1 GQLLTYNDFIALY
14 NFPISV
20 QEFSMVL
27 GAIPS
32 GTLMLYKNTDSSIS
46 TSMSGAAGF
55 FLYFAFGS
63 NLLKERLQLAN
74 PSATFYKTGRLK
86 DYKLNFGLWK
96 EHIDNAWHGGVA
108 TIESYPGAEVWGVIW
123 TLNNEHLSSLD
134 DQEAVKA
141 GVYSP
146 LEVSVETDNG
156 TVLCRTYQMNN
167 FHACP
172 PSPQYK
178 QVVCL
183 GAEQHGLPVEYKK
196 SLEAVQT
203 NNYSGPSILDQ
214 IPTITNLRLNSSNS
228 GS

>member
-1 GQLLTYNDFIALY
+1 MRRIGGGWLDRGSQMTAHFTAVYFSQRALEVA
-14 NFPISV
+14 NLHIMTGHCSV
-20 QEFSMVL
+20 
-27 GAIPS
+27 
-32 GTLMLYKNTDSSIS
+32 Y
-46 TSMSGAAGF
+46 
-55 FLYFAFGS
+55 
-63 NLLKERLQLAN
+63 
-74 PSATFYKTGRLK
+74 
-86 DYKLNFGLWK
+86 
-96 EHIDNAWHGGVA
+96 NAWHGGVA

-214 IPTITNLRLNSSNS
+214 IPMITNLRLNRKERGACSL
-228 GS
+228 

>member
-1 GQLLTYNDFIALY
+1 M
-14 NFPISV
+14 
-20 QEFSMVL
+20 E
-27 GAIPS
+27 
-32 GTLMLYKNTDSSIS
+32 
-46 TSMSGAAGF
+46 MSGAAGF

-74 PSATFYKTGRLK
+74 PSAKFYQTGRLK

-96 EHIDNAWHGGVA
+96 EHIDNNAWHGGVA

-134 DQEAVKA
+134 DQEGVKA
-141 GVYSP
+141 GIYSP

-178 QVVCL
+178 Q
-183 GAEQHGLPVEYKK
+183 ARSRTD
-196 SLEAVQT
+196 SLWSTRRAWRRFK
-203 NNYSGPSILDQ
+203 
-214 IPTITNLRLNSSNS
+214 PTTTAAPRSWTESRWS
-228 GS
+228 

>member
-1 GQLLTYNDFIALY
+1 
-14 NFPISV
+14 
-20 QEFSMVL
+20 
-27 GAIPS
+27 
-32 GTLMLYKNTDSSIS
+32 
-46 TSMSGAAGF
+46 MSGACGL

-74 PSATFYKTGRLK
+74 PSATFYSTGRLK

-96 EHIDNAWHGGVA
+96 EQCVDNAWHGGVA
-108 TIESYPGAEVWGVIW
+108 TIEFCPGADVWGVIW
-123 TLNNEHLSSLD
+123 TLNKENLSSLD
-134 DQEAVKA
+134 DQEGVSA
-141 GVYSP
+141 GIYSP

-167 FHACP
+167 FHASP

-183 GAEQHGLPVEYKK
+183 GAEQNGLPVEYKK
-196 SLEAVQT
+196 RLEAVQT

-214 IPTITNLRLNSSNS
+214 IQTAMNLTLSTSNS